1 MINSEISLF
10 SAILKQLSE
19 NEAQN
24 SNRAVVILEK
34 GKPPV
39 FHCRFY

>member
-19 NEAQN
+19 TEAQN
-24 SNRAVVILEK
+24 WNRAVV
-34 GKPPV
+34 
-39 FHCRFY
+39 F